1 MTTLTHTIKDGQFT
15 SSIYGLIKDK
25 QYKEALAILNQQL
38 NRHPNSR
45 AALSLLGYCHYQLQ
59 DFTSASDCYEQLLE
73 LYPENVDYQLYFA
86 QCLYQAGL
94 YTQAMKVAA
103 QIEAPAFEDRSL
115 KLQAAIQ
122 YASEDYASA
131 KALVDRCPADDAD
144 TLVNNGCLLYQE
156 GKYQEACNLFT
167 KALRIV
173 NFRPDLAY
181 NAALCHYRLRQF
193 PFALKHLGDIIERG
207 IRDHPELSVGIATD
221 GMEVRSVGN
230 TQTLHESA
238 LVEAFNLKTAIEFTM
253 RNRRQAQEAL
263 TDMPPRSEAE
273 LDPVTLHNQAL
284 VSSEDDPTG
293 CFQKLLFLVQQ
304 PSFPPEAL
312 ANLLLLYIRHEYYDL
327 AADLLAENTETAC
340 RLLSAFLLDFL
351 EAAVLTQTA
360 PELAYQKLDQLAG
373 RQADNLRRLTRLV
386 QVSRQK
392 RDDEASRAAVSEYEE
407 GLEQYIPVLMQQAKI
422 YWDRENYA
430 EVERIFRSSVEFCSE
445 HDTWKLNVAHVLL
458 MREQYKEAAN
468 FYEGIV
474 KKNYDKILNVSAG
487 SLANLCVA
495 YIMVNQNEDAEE
507 LMRKIEKEEEVAA
520 YEDPDRRLYHSC
532 IVNLVIGTLYCAK
545 GNYEFGI
552 SRVIKSLEPFQ
563 RKISTETWYYAKR
576 CFLSLLEKMAMR
588 LVFMRDSCDEDCIQ
602 FLELCERHG
611 AEVKGFPPSPLDK
624 DPHPGRNTVTYQARL
639 LKSLYLQ
646 LLS

>member
-1 MTTLTHTIKDGQFT
+1 
-15 SSIYGLIKDK
+15 
-25 QYKEALAILNQQL
+25 
-38 NRHPNSR
+38 
-45 AALSLLGYCHYQLQ
+45 
-59 DFTSASDCYEQLLE
+59 
-73 LYPENVDYQLYFA
+73 
-86 QCLYQAGL
+86 
-94 YTQAMKVAA
+94 
-103 QIEAPAFEDRSL
+103 
-115 KLQAAIQ
+115 
-122 YASEDYASA
+122 
-131 KALVDRCPADDAD
+131 
-144 TLVNNGCLLYQE
+144 
-156 GKYQEACNLFT
+156 
-167 KALRIV
+167 
-173 NFRPDLAY
+173 
-181 NAALCHYRLRQF
+181 
-193 PFALKHLGDIIERG
+193 
-207 IRDHPELSVGIATD
+207 
-221 GMEVRSVGN
+221 
-230 TQTLHESA
+230 
-238 LVEAFNLKTAIEFTM
+238 
-253 RNRRQAQEAL
+253 
-263 TDMPPRSEAE
+263 
-273 LDPVTLHNQAL
+273 AL

-407 GLEQYIPVLMQQAKI
+407 GLEQYIPS
-422 YWDRENYA
+422 RE
-430 EVERIFRSSVEFCSE
+430 IFRSSVEFCSE

-495 YIMVNQNEDAEE
+495 YIM
-507 LMRKIEKEEEVAA
+507 AA

-552 SRVIKSLEPFQ
+552 SRVMKSLEPFQ

-602 FLELCERHG
+602 FLELCE
-611 AEVKGFPPSPLDK
+611 
-624 DPHPGRNTVTYQARL
+624 
-639 LKSLYLQ
+639 
-646 LLS
+646 